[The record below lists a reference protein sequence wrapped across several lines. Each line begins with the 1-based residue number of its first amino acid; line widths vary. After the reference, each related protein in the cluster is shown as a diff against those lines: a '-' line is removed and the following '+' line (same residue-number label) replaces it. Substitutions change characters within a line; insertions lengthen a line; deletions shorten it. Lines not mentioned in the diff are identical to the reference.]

1 MTLYLYIMKR
11 IFAGLLLSAFCGCA
25 CAAPAG
31 QHTFAIADGQFLYDG
46 KPTAIYSGEMHYE
59 RVPAPY
65 WRHRLKMMKA
75 MGLNAVATYVFWNFH
90 EVAPGKWDWTT
101 DEHNLRKFVQTA
113 QEEDMLVI
121 LRPGPY
127 CCAEWEYGGYP
138 WWLQQQEGL
147 VVRCYNQPF
156 LDACRTYVNQL
167 ADQVRDLQIT
177 HGGPIVMVQAEN
189 EFGSYVSQRP
199 DIPLEEHKRYS
210 AAIRQTLIDA
220 GFDIPMFTSDGS
232 WLFEGGAIEGAL
244 PTANGEDNVENR
256 KKVVDAYHGGK
267 GPYMV
272 AEFYPG
278 WLDHWNEPFVR
289 VPAEHTIRQ
298 TQKYLDNGV
307 NFNFY
312 MVHGGTNFGFWA
324 GANYNNETNIQPDIT
339 SYDYDAPISE
349 AGWATEKY
357 MGIRELMKKYVKY
370 DVPEVPER
378 IPVVKLPELYFDKT
392 VDVLPLLEQQKPVTA
407 DEPLHFEDLGQGFGY
422 VLYRRH
428 FNQPISGV
436 MRVPGIA
443 DFATVYVDGKKV
455 GELNR
460 VLDCDSLQIDIPF
473 NSTLDIL
480 VENLGR
486 INYGARIVENH
497 KGITQPI
504 TIGGSRISGNW
515 NMYGLPLSQMPAVD
529 ALPEGYKTG
538 CPVYYRAKFT
548 LDKVGDTFLDME
560 KWGKGIVFVNGHNL
574 GRYWK
579 VGPQQT
585 LYLPGCWLKEG
596 ENEVVVFEQ
605 LNDHRKYSLSSVTEP
620 VLEKLQTASAET
632 ETADEVIARLLQEN
646 AALREQITALQ
657 KQMEEMKAPKK
668 RGKK

>member
-1 MTLYLYIMKR
+1 MKR

-244 PTANGEDNVENR
+244 PTANGEDNVENL
-256 KKVVDAYHGGK
+256 KKVVDAYHDGK

-289 VPAEHTIRQ
+289 VPAENTIRQ

-357 MGIRELMKKYVKY
+357 MGIRELMKKYVKHEL
-370 DVPEVPER
+370 PEVPER

-460 VLDCDSLQIDIPF
+460 VLDCDSLLIDIPF

>member
-1 MTLYLYIMKR
+1 MKR

-65 WRHRLKMMKA
+65 WRHRLKMMKS

-244 PTANGEDNVENR
+244 PTANGEDNVENL
-256 KKVVDAYHGGK
+256 KKVVDAYHDGK

>member
-1 MTLYLYIMKR
+1 MKR

-244 PTANGEDNVENR
+244 PTANGEDNVENL

-349 AGWATEKY
+349 AGWATERY
-357 MGIRELMKKYVKY
+357 MGSRELMKKYVKY

>member
-1 MTLYLYIMKR
+1 MKK
-11 IFAGLLLSAFCGCA
+11 IFAGLLLSAFCACA

-244 PTANGEDNVENR
+244 PTANGEDNVENL

-289 VPAEHTIRQ
+289 VPAENTIRQ

-460 VLDCDSLQIDIPF
+460 VLDCDSLLIDIPF

>member
-1 MTLYLYIMKR
+1 MKR

-244 PTANGEDNVENR
+244 PTANGEDNVENL

-370 DVPEVPER
+370 DVPDVPER
-378 IPVVKLPELYFDKT
+378 IPVVRLPELYFDRT

-460 VLDCDSLQIDIPF
+460 VLDCDSLLIDIPF

-515 NMYGLPLSQMPAVD
+515 NMYGLPLSQMPDVD
-529 ALPEGYKTG
+529 ALPEGYNMG
-538 CPVYYRAKFT
+538 RPVYYRAKFT

-560 KWGKGIVFVNGHNL
+560 KWGKGIVFVNGYNL

>member
-1 MTLYLYIMKR
+1 MKR

-101 DEHNLRKFVQTA
+101 DEHNLRKFVQIA

-244 PTANGEDNVENR
+244 PTANGEDNVENL

>member
-1 MTLYLYIMKR
+1 MKR

-244 PTANGEDNVENR
+244 PTANGEDNVENL

-370 DVPEVPER
+370 DVPEVPEC

>member
-1 MTLYLYIMKR
+1 MKR

-244 PTANGEDNVENR
+244 PTANGEDNVENL

-460 VLDCDSLQIDIPF
+460 VLDCDSLLIDIPF

-548 LDKVGDTFLDME
+548 LHKVGDTSLDME

>member
-1 MTLYLYIMKR
+1 MKK

-244 PTANGEDNVENR
+244 PTANGEDNVENL

-289 VPAEHTIRQ
+289 VPAENTIRQ

-392 VDVLPLLEQQKPVTA
+392 VNVLPLLEQQKPVTA

-460 VLDCDSLQIDIPF
+460 VLDCDSLLIDIPF

-596 ENEVVVFEQ
+596 ENEVVVFDQ

>member
-1 MTLYLYIMKR
+1 MKR

-244 PTANGEDNVENR
+244 PTANGEDNVENL
-256 KKVVDAYHGGK
+256 KKVVDAYHDGK

-324 GANYNNETNIQPDIT
+324 GANYNNETNIQPDLT

>member
-1 MTLYLYIMKR
+1 MKR

-244 PTANGEDNVENR
+244 PTANGEDNVENL
-256 KKVVDAYHGGK
+256 KKVVDAYHDGK

-324 GANYNNETNIQPDIT
+324 GANYNNETNIQPDLT

-370 DVPEVPER
+370 DIPEVPER

-460 VLDCDSLQIDIPF
+460 VLDCDSLLIDIPF

-596 ENEVVVFEQ
+596 ENEVVVFDQ

>member
-1 MTLYLYIMKR
+1 MKR

-244 PTANGEDNVENR
+244 PTANGEDNVENL

-407 DEPLHFEDLGQGFGY
+407 DEPLHFEDLGHGFGY

-596 ENEVVVFEQ
+596 ENEVVVFDQ

>member
-1 MTLYLYIMKR
+1 MKK

-244 PTANGEDNVENR
+244 PTANGEDNVENL

-324 GANYNNETNIQPDIT
+324 GANYNNETNIQPDLT

>member
-1 MTLYLYIMKR
+1 MKR

-244 PTANGEDNVENR
+244 PTANGEDNVENL
-256 KKVVDAYHGGK
+256 KKVVDAYHDGK

-357 MGIRELMKKYVKY
+357 MGIRELMKKYVKHEL
-370 DVPEVPER
+370 PEVPER
-378 IPVVKLPELYFDKT
+378 IPVIKLPEVYFDKT

-436 MRVPGIA
+436 MHVPGIA
-443 DFATVYVDGKKV
+443 DYATVYVDGKKV

-460 VLDCDSLQIDIPF
+460 VLDCDSLMIDIPF

-657 KQMEEMKAPKK
+657 KQIEEMKAPKK

>member
-1 MTLYLYIMKR
+1 MKR

-244 PTANGEDNVENR
+244 PTANGEDNVENL
-256 KKVVDAYHGGK
+256 KKVVDAYHDGK

-515 NMYGLPLSQMPAVD
+515 NMYGLPLSQMPDVD
-529 ALPEGYKTG
+529 ALPEGYNMG
-538 CPVYYRAKFT
+538 RPVYYRAKFT

-560 KWGKGIVFVNGHNL
+560 KWGKGIVFVNGYNL

>member
-1 MTLYLYIMKR
+1 MKR

-167 ADQVRDLQIT
+167 ADQVRDLQVT

-244 PTANGEDNVENR
+244 PTANGEDNVENL

-324 GANYNNETNIQPDIT
+324 GANYNNETNIQPDLT

>member
-1 MTLYLYIMKR
+1 MKR

-199 DIPLEEHKRYS
+199 DIPLVEHKRYS

-244 PTANGEDNVENR
+244 PTANGEDNVENL
-256 KKVVDAYHGGK
+256 KKVVDAYHDGK

>member
-1 MTLYLYIMKR
+1 MKR

-101 DEHNLRKFVQTA
+101 DEHNLRKFVQIA

-244 PTANGEDNVENR
+244 PTANGEDNVENL
-256 KKVVDAYHGGK
+256 KKVVDAYHDGK

-324 GANYNNETNIQPDIT
+324 GANYNNETNIQPDLT

>member
-1 MTLYLYIMKR
+1 MKR

-199 DIPLEEHKRYS
+199 DIPIEEHKRYS
-210 AAIRQTLIDA
+210 AAIRQTLVDA

-244 PTANGEDNVENR
+244 PTANGEDNVENL

-324 GANYNNETNIQPDIT
+324 GANYNNETNIQPAIT

>member
-1 MTLYLYIMKR
+1 
-11 IFAGLLLSAFCGCA
+11 
-25 CAAPAG
+25 
-31 QHTFAIADGQFLYDG
+31 
-46 KPTAIYSGEMHYE
+46 
-59 RVPAPY
+59 
-65 WRHRLKMMKA
+65 
-75 MGLNAVATYVFWNFH
+75 
-90 EVAPGKWDWTT
+90 
-101 DEHNLRKFVQTA
+101 
-113 QEEDMLVI
+113 
-121 LRPGPY
+121 
-127 CCAEWEYGGYP
+127 
-138 WWLQQQEGL
+138 
-147 VVRCYNQPF
+147 
-156 LDACRTYVNQL
+156 
-167 ADQVRDLQIT
+167 
-177 HGGPIVMVQAEN
+177 MVQAEN

-244 PTANGEDNVENR
+244 PTANGEDNVENL

>member
-1 MTLYLYIMKR
+1 MKR

-244 PTANGEDNVENR
+244 PTANGEDNVENL

-324 GANYNNETNIQPDIT
+324 GANYNNETNIQPDLT

>member
-1 MTLYLYIMKR
+1 MKR

-244 PTANGEDNVENR
+244 PTANGEDNVENL

-289 VPAEHTIRQ
+289 VPAENTIRQ

-443 DFATVYVDGKKV
+443 DYATVYVDGKKV

-460 VLDCDSLQIDIPF
+460 VLDCDSLMIDIPF

-497 KGITQPI
+497 KGITKPI

-596 ENEVVVFEQ
+596 ENEVVVFDQ

>member
-324 GANYNNETNIQPDIT
+324 GANYNNETNIQPDLT

>member
-1 MTLYLYIMKR
+1 MKR

-177 HGGPIVMVQAEN
+177 HGGPIVMVQTEN

-244 PTANGEDNVENR
+244 PTANGEDNVENL

>member
-1 MTLYLYIMKR
+1 MKK

-244 PTANGEDNVENR
+244 PTANGEDNVENL

-515 NMYGLPLSQMPAVD
+515 NKESLILDPIRIRCF
-529 ALPEGYKTG
+529 
-538 CPVYYRAKFT
+538 CPIF
-548 LDKVGDTFLDME
+548 
-560 KWGKGIVFVNGHNL
+560 
-574 GRYWK
+574 
-579 VGPQQT
+579 
-585 LYLPGCWLKEG
+585 
-596 ENEVVVFEQ
+596 
-605 LNDHRKYSLSSVTEP
+605 P
-620 VLEKLQTASAET
+620 V
-632 ETADEVIARLLQEN
+632 
-646 AALREQITALQ
+646 
-657 KQMEEMKAPKK
+657 
-668 RGKK
+668 

>member
-1 MTLYLYIMKR
+1 MKR

-101 DEHNLRKFVQTA
+101 DEHNLRKFVQIA

-210 AAIRQTLIDA
+210 AALRQTLIDA

-244 PTANGEDNVENR
+244 PTANGEDNVENL

-596 ENEVVVFEQ
+596 ENEVVVFDQ

>member
-1 MTLYLYIMKR
+1 MKR

-244 PTANGEDNVENR
+244 PTANGEDNVENL
-256 KKVVDAYHGGK
+256 KKVVDAYHDGK

-324 GANYNNETNIQPDIT
+324 GANYNTGTNIQPDLT

>member
-1 MTLYLYIMKR
+1 MKK

-210 AAIRQTLIDA
+210 AASRQILVDA

-244 PTANGEDNVENR
+244 PTANGEDNVENL

>member
-1 MTLYLYIMKR
+1 MKR

-244 PTANGEDNVENR
+244 PTANGEDNVENL

-324 GANYNNETNIQPDIT
+324 GANYNKETNIQPDIT

-357 MGIRELMKKYVKY
+357 MGIRELMKQYVKY

>member
-1 MTLYLYIMKR
+1 MKR

-244 PTANGEDNVENR
+244 PTANGEDNVENL

-289 VPAEHTIRQ
+289 VPAENTIRQ

-324 GANYNNETNIQPDIT
+324 GANYNTETNIQPDLT

-596 ENEVVVFEQ
+596 ENEVVVFDQ

>member
-1 MTLYLYIMKR
+1 MKK

-244 PTANGEDNVENR
+244 PTANGEDNVENL

-312 MVHGGTNFGFWA
+312 MVHGGPNFGFWA
-324 GANYNNETNIQPDIT
+324 GANCNNETNIQPDIT

-480 VENLGR
+480 VDNLGR

>member
-1 MTLYLYIMKR
+1 MKR

-244 PTANGEDNVENR
+244 PTANGEDNVENL

-289 VPAEHTIRQ
+289 VPAENTIRQ

-460 VLDCDSLQIDIPF
+460 VLDCDSLLIDIPF

>member
-1 MTLYLYIMKR
+1 MKR

-244 PTANGEDNVENR
+244 PTANGEDNVENL

-307 NFNFY
+307 NFNCY

-596 ENEVVVFEQ
+596 ENDVVVFDQ